1 MSSSSLVTVAL
12 GRTNKKVNFTPE
24 LQHLSRLERRSVGL
38 SDVYSVAFTVLLV
51 LSYCPRSWRPTYGD
65 ILSPDWTTVATFFVR
80 GDLTSSLCTEA
91 KPRKKCPVLFVKVR
105 EMAGGQ
111 EEVVEGSN
119 IGSLWPLL

>member
-24 LQHLSRLERRSVGL
+24 LQHLSRLERNVWL
-38 SDVYSVAFTVLLV
+38 LDVSVAFTVLLV

-65 ILSPDWTTVATFFVR
+65 FLSPDWTTVATFFVR

-91 KPRKKCPVLFVKVR
+91 KPRKKCPVLFVKVW
-105 EMAGGQ
+105 EMAGGLG
-111 EEVVEGSN
+111 EVVEGSN

>member
-24 LQHLSRLERRSVGL
+24 LQNLSRLERNVWL
-38 SDVYSVAFTVLLV
+38 SDVSVAFTVLPV

-65 ILSPDWTTVATFFVR
+65 FLSPDWTTVATFFVR

-91 KPRKKCPVLFVKVR
+91 KPRKKCPVLFVKVW
-105 EMAGGQ
+105 EMAGGLG
-111 EEVVEGSN
+111 EVVEGSN

>member
-24 LQHLSRLERRSVGL
+24 LQNLSRLERNVWL
-38 SDVYSVAFTVLLV
+38 SDVSVAFTVLLV

-65 ILSPDWTTVATFFVR
+65 FLSPDWTTVATFFVR

-91 KPRKKCPVLFVKVR
+91 KPRKKCPVLFVKVW
-105 EMAGGQ
+105 EMAGGLG
-111 EEVVEGSN
+111 EVVEGSN